1 VGKRVVVFGATGYTG
16 KLVVRSLLDLGV
28 GDVVLGGRNRDKLEQ
43 LAAQHGGLEVRI
55 ADATR
60 RETLGPLVSGAHV
73 VISTAGPFDLYG
85 EPVVRA
91 ALDAGAHFLDTT
103 GEQAYM
109 LRVLER
115 YHGLARQKH
124 VAVVNAQAFEY
135 AIGYCAAALLA
146 DTIHALDRIDV
157 FNRVEGFSATHGTM
171 KSAVYGITAPALIR
185 RGGRLKERG
194 LSPLPM
200 RVQVPGE
207 KRELAIPFPGGE
219 ALHLVRSYPW
229 IKHVTTNLVV
239 PSALA
244 VGAMALWSARP
255 AIGLAQRAGAIEP
268 VLRWID
274 AQPEGPAEAERRKQP
289 FKVYAR
295 GRGNNH
301 VRGVVASG
309 VDPYGIT
316 GTIAALGAKLLLAGA
331 PRATGVI
338 STDQAFGARR
348 FLDEL
353 APFGVS
359 VARY

>member
-16 KLVVRSLLDLGV
+16 KLVVEALLGLGV
-28 GDVVLGGRNRDKLEQ
+28 SDVVLGGRNRDKLEQ
-43 LAAQHGGLEVRI
+43 LAAKHGGLEIRV

-60 RETLGPLVSGAHV
+60 HETLAALVAGAHV

-91 ALDAGAHFLDTT
+91 ALDAGAHFFDTT

-115 YHGLARQKH
+115 YHGLARQKQA
-124 VAVVNAQAFEY
+124 AVVNAQAFEY
-135 AIGYCAAALLA
+135 ALGYCVAALLA
-146 DTIHALDRIDV
+146 EAVHALDRIDV

-185 RGGRLKERG
+185 RRGRLTERG

-200 RVQVPGE
+200 RVHMPGG
-207 KRELAIPFPGGE
+207 KHELAIPFPGGE

-229 IKHVTTNLVV
+229 IKNVTTNLVV
-239 PSALA
+239 PRPLA
-244 VGAMALWSARP
+244 MGAMALWSARP
-255 AIGLAQRAGAIEP
+255 AIGLAQRAGAMAP
-268 VLRWID
+268 VLSWID
-274 AQPEGPAEAERRKQP
+274 SQPEGPAAAERRKQP

-295 GRGNNH
+295 VRGNNH

-316 GTIAALGAKLLLAGA
+316 GTIVALGAKLLLDGA

-338 STDQAFGARR
+338 STNQAFGAER
-348 FLDEL
+348 FLRQLE
-353 APFGVS
+353 PFGVS
-359 VARY
+359 VARF